1 MAKDE
6 TEQESTDGEK
16 PKRGLKKII
25 MIVVPVLALAGGGYF
40 FFLGGGGEAEA
51 APSTTLAVVEGEVIQ
66 ADTLTVNL
74 VGEEGRYAKVGFAM
88 VLVQGANQT
97 LVAGKLPLVRDAA
110 LSIMTGFGSAELQT
124 QEGMDRLRGEMT
136 DAAVEL
142 FPDGEVIR
150 IVLTELIVQ

>member
-1 MAKDE
+1 
-6 TEQESTDGEK
+6 
-16 PKRGLKKII
+16 
-25 MIVVPVLALAGGGYF
+25 
-40 FFLGGGGEAEA
+40 
-51 APSTTLAVVEGEVIQ
+51 
-66 ADTLTVNL
+66 
-74 VGEEGRYAKVGFAM
+74 M